1 MGSKV
6 RCGDSLQAGSESDAG
21 SRKWGTYTPTS
32 LPQSQLVSQT
42 LPTLASP
49 QSSFPAPPAS
59 FLLLFTHLFPFLFF
73 WVCLPSPW
81 RCLRHS
87 RVVKEKKT
95 TFNRSKRDQ
104 LTCKIIYHALQQSKG
119 SVHVVQ
125 HIVQLN
131 KPETLRPKS
140 LGGFKL

>member
-32 LPQSQLVSQT
+32 LPQSQLVFQT

-49 QSSFPAPPAS
+49 QSSFSAPPLAAFHPFVPLS
-59 FLLLFTHLFPFLFF
+59 FFRM
-73 WVCLPSPW
+73 CLPSPW
-81 RCLRHS
+81 RCLRHFC
-87 RVVKEKKT
+87 VVKEKNNNFQPQQT
-95 TFNRSKRDQ
+95 RSVN
-104 LTCKIIYHALQQSKG
+104 LQDYLSCFTAKHRKCTRCPAHSPTKQVG
-119 SVHVVQ
+119 
-125 HIVQLN
+125 
-131 KPETLRPKS
+131 TLRPKS